1 MVDFSKTNNEVIL
14 RKFTNSK
21 GEKYIL
27 TGGRRTEYTT
37 SITHKDYTIR
47 NLYKERHI
55 TKGLD
60 TFEQI
65 ESKEYDHLSME
76 RNIKWITKDNTTDVK
91 MNIYHRPRL
100 LDKLSI
106 TGKNITIQLDVLKE
120 DLRISKFNINEQLA
134 KNLTTKIKRALKL
147 IQKNF

>member
-1 MVDFSKTNNEVIL
+1 
-14 RKFTNSK
+14 
-21 GEKYIL
+21 
-27 TGGRRTEYTT
+27 
-37 SITHKDYTIR
+37 
-47 NLYKERHI
+47 
-55 TKGLD
+55 
-60 TFEQI
+60 
-65 ESKEYDHLSME
+65 ME

-120 DLRISKFNINEQLA
+120 DVRISKFNINEQLA
-134 KNLTTKIKRALKL
+134 KNLTPKIKRALKL

>member
-47 NLYKERHI
+47 NLYKKRHI

-65 ESKEYDHLSME
+65 ESKEYDHLCME
-76 RNIKWITKDNTTDVK
+76 RNIKWITQDNTTDVK

-134 KNLTTKIKRALKL
+134 KNLTPKIKRALKL